1 MSLQNYRGFTRDAW
15 LLVVYSFISWLG
27 DNMAWFIFPFYLK
40 SLGFDY
46 TGIGIVF
53 SLSTLAQASVLLFS
67 GPLGTRMGYKR
78 AVLLGISLMLLG
90 RFVQVM
96 YPSIVMLALGGVLIG
111 MGIAFES
118 PSYMALLS
126 GEVSDEK
133 RHYLFSLSSA
143 TGTIGSAVGFLL
155 AGFLPGYLS
164 YREVF
169 ALALIILPIRFV
181 LVLFVKSVLAN
192 TDRRLNVNRKLLL
205 RIGRFALPS
214 ALIGLGAGVTIPYMG
229 LYFNQ
234 RFGTS
239 LESIGWLFALQQ
251 FIMGLGMF
259 VLPMIADRLGSVRT
273 IVSFNGSASF
283 LIAAMPFSPTFIV
296 AAIIYIIRTILMNIV
311 DPIWNA
317 FMMGFFSKEERST
330 VMALNNLAWTV
341 TYGIGQYIGGR
352 LFDVSLT
359 WPFLITAS
367 LYAFSMVVF
376 WNFFSGTETKG
387 YEPPSA

>member
-53 SLSTLAQASVLLFS
+53 SLSTLAQASVLFFS

-367 LYAFSMVVF
+367 LYALSMVVF